1 MMCRVSKN
9 VLYLIGRMMTWL
21 IWLAALAVLPASVR
35 PWQLLVVLL
44 LSTAAG
50 VVAHELGHL
59 LACLAAGA
67 KVKAFRLG
75 AERAA
80 IRFGVRSVQV
90 SLGWPYRGR
99 VEYTGAPS
107 VGRRA
112 MITLAGS
119 LTQLVL
125 AGVAWA
131 FSASGLRP
139 LVVTAA
145 LGLGVTGLISLM
157 PFRLRSGRLSDGA
170 RLFELRSDVR
180 AATILEAQKT
190 AARLLRAGLAAELLE
205 LHKGLDVPARR
216 MGVAQARAL
225 AVVECSVALLA
236 TVALARRAL
245 GQPQADLV
253 AEAVSLSAHADLV
266 AEAAEGSRLAGVG

>member
-9 VLYLIGRMMTWL
+9 VLYLTGQVMTWL
-21 IWLAALAVLPASVR
+21 IWLAALAVLPVSVR

-80 IRFGVRSVQV
+80 IRFRVRSVQV

-99 VEYTGAPS
+99 VEYTGVPS

-112 MITLAGS
+112 MITLAG
-119 LTQLVL
+119 
-125 AGVAWA
+125 
-131 FSASGLRP
+131 R
-139 LVVTAA
+139 
-145 LGLGVTGLISLM
+145 
-157 PFRLRSGRLSDGA
+157 
-170 RLFELRSDVR
+170 
-180 AATILEAQKT
+180 
-190 AARLLRAGLAAELLE
+190 
-205 LHKGLDVPARR
+205 
-216 MGVAQARAL
+216 
-225 AVVECSVALLA
+225 
-236 TVALARRAL
+236 
-245 GQPQADLV
+245 
-253 AEAVSLSAHADLV
+253 
-266 AEAAEGSRLAGVG
+266 